1 MKKLLPIL
9 SLLIIISCS
18 KEIQLD
24 QLVERNGL
32 SYEVNNEKPFT
43 GSTLSYYSNDQLESR
58 IEYKDGLKDGLSETF
73 NKNGQII
80 KSENYKENVLNG
92 LYKSFHEN
100 GQLRVKVILKNELP
114 IDGQVEYFF
123 ENGSVY
129 ERSIFKDGKEN
140 GLVESFY
147 EDGTLK
153 YKHNYKDGKKEG
165 IGRSFKSDGDEYTWS
180 PECYKNDKEI
190 PMSNCQN

>member
-43 GSTLSYYSNDQLESR
+43 GTTLSYHSNGQVESR
-58 IEYKDGLKDGLSETF
+58 IEYKNGLRDGLSETF
-73 NKNGQII
+73 NENGQILE
-80 KSENYKENVLNG
+80 SENYKENVLNG

-100 GQLRVKVILKNELP
+100 GQLRVEVILKKELP

-129 ERSIFKDGKEN
+129 ERSNLSLI
-140 GLVESFY
+140 
-147 EDGTLK
+147 
-153 YKHNYKDGKKEG
+153 H
-165 IGRSFKSDGDEYTWS
+165 I
-180 PECYKNDKEI
+180 
-190 PMSNCQN
+190 

>member
-1 MKKLLPIL
+1 MKRLLPVL

-80 KSENYKENVLNG
+80 KINLN
-92 LYKSFHEN
+92 LNKFIDMFLMWLIYSVFKTFVSN
-100 GQLRVKVILKNELP
+100 P
-114 IDGQVEYFF
+114 IYF
-123 ENGSVY
+123 S
-129 ERSIFKDGKEN
+129 K
-140 GLVESFY
+140 
-147 EDGTLK
+147 
-153 YKHNYKDGKKEG
+153 
-165 IGRSFKSDGDEYTWS
+165 
-180 PECYKNDKEI
+180 
-190 PMSNCQN
+190 